1 MRKRITALLLA
12 LLLCFSLVGCT
23 GGSSGSGSHSSDKAT
38 CGSCGRSYEAGDSG
52 GNYMSI
58 AKTHMCKKCYNN
70 YKTMQA
76 ALGN

>member
-1 MRKRITALLLA
+1 MKTRIIALLLA
-12 LLLCFSLVGCT
+12 FVMAFSLMGCT
-23 GGSSGSGSHSSDKAT
+23 GGGSSLHSSDKAT
-38 CGSCGRSYEAGDSG
+38 CGSCGRTYEAGDSG

-76 ALGN
+76 ALGK